1 MPRVARETGYEMSDL
16 AEREVERPG
25 IDRRTLI
32 KRTAAV
38 GAVAWAAP
46 TIIGSLASPAG
57 AVTGGFPCSYA
68 IVVVKLANNSV
79 VAVKI
84 NTGATACSNDNT
96 TSGDAGFS
104 VACPSGVT
112 YSGGTSSCSGTAIC
126 QKIGA
131 NPATVVPANSGA
143 CPVTVNGGQVTAT
156 SGNTILFS
164 IVHDGSCAGHFC
176 PGQCGGNFTAPA
188 NCTGV

>member
-1 MPRVARETGYEMSDL
+1 MTDI
-16 AEREVERPG
+16 AEHDVERPG

-32 KRTAAV
+32 KRTAAA

-68 IVVVKLANNSV
+68 MVVVQTAGGV

-84 NTGATACSNDNT
+84 NQGATTCTNTNDTSND
-96 TSGDAGFS
+96 GPFS
-104 VACPSGVT
+104 QTCPSGVT
-112 YSGGTSSCSGTAIC
+112 YSGGTASCSGTAIC
-126 QKIGA
+126 QASGG
-131 NPATVVPANSGA
+131 NPAAPVNANAGA
-143 CPVTVNGGQVTAT
+143 CPVTVSGGTVTAT
-156 SGNTILFS
+156 AGNTILFS
-164 IVHDGSCAGHFC
+164 IVHDGSCGATHFC
-176 PGQCGGNFTAPA
+176 TGQCGGSFSAPA